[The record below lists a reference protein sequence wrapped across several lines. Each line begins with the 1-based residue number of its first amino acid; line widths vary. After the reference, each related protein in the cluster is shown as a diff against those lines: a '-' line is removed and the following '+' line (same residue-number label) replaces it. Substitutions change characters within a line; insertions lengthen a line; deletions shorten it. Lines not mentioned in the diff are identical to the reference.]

1 MNIYINRIDGDGSF
15 RYDFDIRQDKEKED
29 VRDLHLFCLS
39 VIKDLVQKKFV
50 LKEYGNVSYDFDL
63 DENDIKNFS
72 EQLDYLSHI
81 IFNERKK
88 LDDDLKEMLE

>member
-1 MNIYINRIDGDGSF
+1 MIINIRRIDADGSF
-15 RYDFDIRQDKEKED
+15 RYDFDMKQDKQKED

-39 VIKDLVQKKFV
+39 IIKDLVQNKFK
-50 LKEYGNVSYDFDL
+50 LNEFGNVSYDFDL

-72 EQLDYLSHI
+72 EQLDYLSYI
-81 IFNERKK
+81 IFKERKK